1 MTPCDSH
8 EASVAN
14 LERLVVLAP
23 DPDRAERVRM
33 RCRTELGRSRQ
44 RAARTAAITRFTW
57 QVLAPAVVGGFC
69 VVYAALLVTTT
80 LRLQG
85 VFH

>member
-1 MTPCDSH
+1 MTPRDPH
-8 EASVAN
+8 DASVEN
-14 LERLVVLAP
+14 LEQLVVLAP

-44 RAARTAAITRFTW
+44 PAARTAAITRFTW
-57 QVLAPAVVGGFC
+57 HVLAPVVVGGFC
-69 VVYAALLVTTT
+69 VVYVALLVTTT
-80 LRLQG
+80 LWLQG